1 MSGGSYNYLCN
12 ATLSER
18 DDDLRRMY
26 DRLRELEQK
35 KAARRD
41 ESKAYGLAAD
51 ATHRILAALDVPDA
65 LSAVW
70 KAVEWRDSSD
80 WGEDQMDNHV
90 LQHAGALLPAHP
102 VPRAR
107 ARITEEAL
115 ALVPGGDLTVIGAV
129 GRVRDILTAAGC
141 SVEPHPLELARVERL
156 REEAGRLL
164 EEADTLEAS
173 L

>member
-1 MSGGSYNYLCN
+1 MSGGSYNYLCH
-12 ATLSER
+12 AILSEHT
-18 DDDLRRMY
+18 DNLRRMY

-35 KAARRD
+35 KAARRE

-51 ATHRILAALDVPDA
+51 ATGRILAALDVPDA

-70 KAVEWRDSSD
+70 YAVEWRDSCD

-90 LQHAGALLPAHP
+90 LQHAGSLLAVAEPK
-102 VPRAR
+102 PRAR
-107 ARITEEAL
+107 VTQAAL
-115 ALVPGGDLTVIGAV
+115 DALQKGSDLTAV

-141 SVEPHPLELARVERL
+141 SVEPHPLELARVQRL
-156 REEAGRLL
+156 REEAARLL
-164 EEADTLEAS
+164 EEADTIEGS